1 MTRRL
6 WLSSASTEPDK
17 GIGLPPSCDA
27 GACCESLLGIPG
39 DATVSESDVGCAY
52 DAHAVRCVFSV
63 TTGITW
69 VAVPVAAS
77 GVSQAI
83 SVGRARTV
91 DACNA
96 AVVSFTQPGARV

>member
-1 MTRRL
+1 MTHRL

-17 GIGLPPSCDA
+17 GLDFRHLRDA
-27 GACCESLLGIPG
+27 GAYWESLLGIPG
-39 DATVSESDVGCAY
+39 DATASESYVGCAY

-83 SVGRARTV
+83 SVGRTRTV

-96 AVVSFTQPGARV
+96 AVVSFTQRGARA